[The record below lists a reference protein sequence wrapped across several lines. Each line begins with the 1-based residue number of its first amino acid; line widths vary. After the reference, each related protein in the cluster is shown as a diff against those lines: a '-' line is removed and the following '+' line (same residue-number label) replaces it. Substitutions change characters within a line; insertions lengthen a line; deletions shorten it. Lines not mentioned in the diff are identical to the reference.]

1 MISEESNRSTQLIF
15 RPRGN
20 EKERKKKRSG
30 EKREKE
36 FGVGGAAHTLDGAF
50 KMVEI
55 VNVTA
60 Q

>member
-1 MISEESNRSTQLIF
+1 VISEESNRSTQLIF

-36 FGVGGAAHTLDGAF
+36 FGVGGAAHTLDGI
-50 KMVEI
+50 KS
-55 VNVTA
+55 
-60 Q
+60 